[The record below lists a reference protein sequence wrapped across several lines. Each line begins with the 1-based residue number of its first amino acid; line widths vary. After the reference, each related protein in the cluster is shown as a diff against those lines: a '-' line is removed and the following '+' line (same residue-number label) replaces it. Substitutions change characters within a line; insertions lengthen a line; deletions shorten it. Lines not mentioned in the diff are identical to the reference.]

1 MILMAMGVP
10 NGGLK
15 YLFKFQRQ
23 LNKKEVRRER
33 TCLNNKMLEKKSLKG
48 LNPM

>member
-23 LNKKEVRRER
+23 LNKKEVRRE
-33 TCLNNKMLEKKSLKG
+33 
-48 LNPM
+48 